1 MLQPARSSDSKS
13 FLRELEDALT
23 LVKDDKARKYFLNQ
37 MSEVLKKRKDTSL
50 IFTGEKDLKSELL
63 SYLKQFGYVKTANVW
78 ARNVPMDRSAI
89 DKFLVILQQRLLD
102 NDIQGIL
109 ELHLQDREINSP
121 HIQFIG
127 IRTNEAEVIIAQTL
141 VEFKYEISMESALG
155 KKDFIPYYQYN
166 SKARIQ
172 NLDDMLEYEESKQ
185 KDKEKTKEQKTDE
198 FIKELDENL
207 EELREI
213 IKRVKSFRSNLSQRI
228 ENLQKY
234 KTNLRKENHHLKRL
248 RMRIGRR

>member
-37 MSEVLKKRKDTSL
+37 MSEVLKKRKDTSS

-155 KKDFIPYYQYN
+155 KKDFIPYY
-166 SKARIQ
+166 
-172 NLDDMLEYEESKQ
+172 
-185 KDKEKTKEQKTDE
+185 
-198 FIKELDENL
+198 
-207 EELREI
+207 
-213 IKRVKSFRSNLSQRI
+213 
-228 ENLQKY
+228 
-234 KTNLRKENHHLKRL
+234 
-248 RMRIGRR
+248 